1 MNAHSR
7 PRSLLVG
14 RIWVVRPRLA
24 QTIILRPKNLFNIQF
39 EHVRAHRGHSMN
51 ERADKLA
58 DLGAQT
64 TTHFRAGRP
73 LRQRE
78 TYQYSSSLPRP
89 TIRPILPPDTVPD

>member
-1 MNAHSR
+1 MDIHCEN
-7 PRSLLVG
+7 
-14 RIWVVRPRLA
+14 
-24 QTIILRPKNLFNIQF
+24 
-39 EHVRAHRGHSMN
+39 VRAHRGHSMN

>member
-1 MNAHSR
+1 MSHTLSHLFTLTR
-7 PRSLLVG
+7 CVRCL
-14 RIWVVRPRLA
+14 RIEKFKVCD
-24 QTIILRPKNLFNIQF
+24 IHF

-51 ERADKLA
+51 ERADRLA

>member
-1 MNAHSR
+1 
-7 PRSLLVG
+7 
-14 RIWVVRPRLA
+14 
-24 QTIILRPKNLFNIQF
+24 
-39 EHVRAHRGHSMN
+39 MN

-89 TIRPILPPDTVPD
+89 TIRPIYPRIQCQTDVSDGGVG